1 MKDIEI
7 GSKYY
12 YNVPS
17 IRVPKAGIEE
27 YATFVDEDDVAI
39 DKPRK
44 WVKPEAWPDIDKIP
58 TPMNKE
64 EIYLLFDTRFY
75 PRDNSF
81 NFISV
86 TAQGAY
92 KVELGKLHDG
102 YQFYA
107 TAGAYNI
114 NNNQTLCESLMGD
127 RYLLYRITPQE
138 ESHLTY
144 FSLSAQVTND
154 PDQPRGTE
162 ATYMP
167 LVAIVI
173 NAPYLKTISQIA
185 TSCTQ
190 YAKLANLIEMTTAA
204 NLFPSGYILEKV
216 EMPGT
221 TFEKATT
228 ARSFLAD
235 CYKLYDLDI
244 SDVTFSNKLTDC
256 KNMFNNCRALT
267 SLDVLK
273 FNTQNV
279 TNFSSMFSSCISLKK
294 IDGIGLMHVDSATN
308 MSQMFASMYN
318 LEELDLSWW
327 TTGKLTNVSMFIA
340 NCYKLRDF
348 KMPSIFDTNNCTTF
362 DSFMSS
368 CRCLEEINLRDM
380 NVSDKATDLSNMF
393 NGCIQLKK
401 IERGAWHV
409 KNVTNMTKMF
419 NDCQSLQELDVS
431 DWDDTSKVTNMSNM
445 FQNLYRVTS
454 LDIFSLKTAQVPTNN
469 LTGLVSGLSVARD
482 IKLPDDLKVVPTI
495 LMASDKAVEKVVVP
509 GGVTRIMTSAFYNL
523 RCCKAILFTNHTAVP
538 TISSVND
545 IVNAT
550 NPNIKIV
557 VPDALYN
564 QWIAAPVWKTPVLKD
579 KIVKQSEY
587 TG

>member
-1 MKDIEI
+1 MKDIKI

-17 IRVPKAGIEE
+17 IRVPKAGLEE
-27 YATFVDEDDVAI
+27 YATFVDEDDVVME
-39 DKPRK
+39 KPRK

-58 TPMNKE
+58 TPPNKE
-64 EIYLLFDTRFY
+64 EIYLLFDTKFY

-81 NFISV
+81 NFISL
-86 TAQGAY
+86 TARGSY
-92 KVELGKLHDG
+92 LVESGELNGD
-102 YQFYA
+102 YQFNA
-107 TAGAYNI
+107 TSAPQSI
-114 NNNQTLCESLMGD
+114 NNNLTFCESLVGN
-127 RYLLYRITPQE
+127 RYRLYRITPQE

-154 PDQPRGTE
+154 PDLPWGTE
-162 ATYMP
+162 ASFMP
-167 LVAIVI
+167 LVAIVV
-173 NAPYLKTISQIA
+173 NAPYLKTVSQLA

-190 YAKLANLIEMTTAA
+190 YAKLANLTEMTTAA
-204 NLFPSGYILEKV
+204 NLFPGGYILEKV

-221 TFEKATT
+221 TFEKAVT
-228 ARSFLAD
+228 ARSFLVN

-244 SDVTFSNKLTDC
+244 SDVTFSDKLTDC
-256 KNMFNNCRALT
+256 GYMFNNCQALT
-267 SLDVLK
+267 SLDVSV
-273 FNTQNV
+273 FHTQNV
-279 TNFSSMFSSCISLKK
+279 TNFTAMFSSCMSLKK
-294 IDGIGLMHVDSATN
+294 IKGIEFMCVDSATN
-308 MSQMFASMYN
+308 MSQMFASVYN
-318 LEELDLSWW
+318 LEELDLSYW

-348 KMPSIFDTNNCTTF
+348 KMPAIFDTSDCTTF
-362 DSFMSS
+362 NSFMAS
-368 CRCLEEINLRDM
+368 CRCLEEISLRNM
-380 NVSDKATDLSNMF
+380 NVSGKATDLGYMF
-393 NGCIQLKK
+393 NGCTQLKK

-409 KNVTNMTKMF
+409 ENVTDMTNMF
-419 NDCQSLQELDVS
+419 NGCQSLQELDVS
-431 DWDDTSKVTNMSNM
+431 DWNDTSKVKNMSNM
-445 FQNLYRVTS
+445 FRNLYRVTS
-454 LDIFSLKTAQVPTNN
+454 LDISFLKTTQVPTNN
-469 LTGLVSGLSVARD
+469 LTALVSGLSVARN
-482 IKLPDDLKVVPTI
+482 IKLPNDLKVAPI
-495 LMASDKAVEKVVVP
+495 NLMASDKAVEKVVVP
-509 GGVTRIMTSAFYNL
+509 ETVTSIMTSAFYNL

-557 VPDALYN
+557 IPDALYN

>member
-1 MKDIEI
+1 MKDIKI

-17 IRVPKAGIEE
+17 IRVPKVGLEE
-27 YATFVDEDDVAI
+27 YATFVDEDDVVTE
-39 DKPRK
+39 KPRK
-44 WVKPEAWPDIDKIP
+44 WVKPEAWPDVDKIP
-58 TPMNKE
+58 TPLNKE

-81 NFISV
+81 NFMSV

-92 KVELGKLHDG
+92 KVELGKLYDD

-107 TAGAYNI
+107 TAGAHNI

-138 ESHLTY
+138 GSHLTY
-144 FSLSAQVTND
+144 FTLSTEVSNN
-154 PDQPRGTE
+154 PDLQWGTE
-162 ATYMP
+162 ASFMP
-167 LVAIVI
+167 LVAIVV
-173 NAPYLKTISQIA
+173 NAPYLKMISQLA

-190 YAKLANLIEMTTAA
+190 YAKLANLTEMTTAA
-204 NLFPSGYILEKV
+204 NLFPGGYILEKV

-221 TFEKATT
+221 TFEKAVT
-228 ARSFLAD
+228 ARSFLAN

-244 SDVTFSNKLTDC
+244 SDVTFSDKLTDC
-256 KNMFNNCRALT
+256 GYMFNNCQALT
-267 SLDVLK
+267 SLDVSV
-273 FNTQNV
+273 FHTQNV
-279 TNFSSMFSSCISLKK
+279 TNFTAMFSSCMSLKEIK
-294 IDGIGLMHVDSATN
+294 GIELMRVDSATN

-318 LEELDLSWW
+318 LEKLDLSYWM
-327 TTGKLTNVSMFIA
+327 TGKLTNVSMFIA

-348 KMPSIFDTNNCTTF
+348 KIPFTFDTSDCTTF
-362 DSFMSS
+362 NSFMAS
-368 CRCLEEINLRDM
+368 CQYLEEISLRGM
-380 NVSDKATDLSNMF
+380 NVSDKATDLGSMF
-393 NGCIQLKK
+393 NGCTQLKS

-409 KNVTNMTKMF
+409 ENVTNMTNMF
-419 NDCQSLQELDVS
+419 NGCQSLQELDVS
-431 DWDDTSKVTNMSNM
+431 DWNDTSKVKNMSNM
-445 FQNLYRVTS
+445 FRNLYRVTS
-454 LDIFSLKTAQVPTNN
+454 LDISFLKTAQVPKNN
-469 LTGLVSGLSVARD
+469 LTALISGLSVARD
-482 IKLPDDLKVVPTI
+482 IKLPNDLKVAPI
-495 LMASDKAVEKVVVP
+495 NLMASDKAVEKVVVP
-509 GGVTRIMTSAFYNL
+509 GTVTSIMTSAFYNL

-538 TISSVND
+538 TIGSVND

-557 VPDALYN
+557 VPDNLYG